1 MPDFELEKVTA
12 NIGDMALKRRV
23 KEVLKVLDIKAKEKV
38 LDCGCGEGLYLL
50 AINETSQDAEIYG
63 FDIDSASIEIAKKH
77 LAKSTNVDFR
87 IGNICNMPYPDNFFD
102 KICCSEVL
110 EHVEDDK
117 KALKELRRILKPSG
131 RLVITV
137 PNLNFPFLWDPI
149 NKIAEIFFKTH
160 ITKGFFAGIWNMH
173 LRLYDINEIT
183 ELVKTAGFEIIKVK
197 TLTHFSLPFNHIILY
212 GLKNLLNS
220 GILPARISNTADK
233 FSYKEEN
240 QSKIIK
246 FGYYFL
252 NEIDKLN
259 DNIKNNKSSVSIL
272 VEAIK

>member
-1 MPDFELEKVTA
+1 MADLELEKVTA

-23 KEVLKVLDIKAKEKV
+23 KEVLKALDIKVKEKI

-77 LAKSTNVDFR
+77 LAKSTNVDFK

-110 EHVEDDK
+110 EHVKDDK
-117 KALKELRRILKPSG
+117 EALSELNRVLKTG
-131 RLVITV
+131 GKLVITV

-149 NKIAEIFFKTH
+149 NKLTEFFLKTH
-160 ITKGFFAGIWNMH
+160 IKDGFFAGIWNMH
-173 LRLYDINEIT
+173 LRLYSLGGISKLVEMSGFKIKDI
-183 ELVKTAGFEIIKVK
+183 KA
-197 TLTHFSLPFNHIILY
+197 LTHFSLPFNHIILY
-212 GLKNLLNS
+212 GLKNLFNS
-220 GILPARISNTADK
+220 GILPSKISNTADK
-233 FSYKEEN
+233 FSYKLEK
-240 QSKIIK
+240 QSRLIK

-259 DNIKNNKSSVSIL
+259 DNTRNNKSSVSIL
-272 VEAIK
+272 VDAIK